1 MDKLNMNKPGMD
13 KLIISA
19 RINEYEMRDGNPNVP
34 WSPGEIAADAKA
46 CREAGAAIVHFHA
59 RKPDGAPE
67 PDPRVCGQIIRNIRD
82 STDILVYPT
91 LGVLARK
98 LPILQRLQPVLDL
111 AASPAT
117 RPDIVP
123 LCLSSPNWDFYDAD
137 RQALRGA
144 DHVYLNP
151 TDELIACIETLRS
164 TGVGLECLS
173 WEIGAT
179 RRIAALRDAAIL
191 PDPIMLAFHLT
202 SGGMLAGHP
211 GTAEGV
217 ETHLDFLPDRGPYRW
232 AVMNLHGS
240 MLPLA
245 EAIIRAGGHVQL
257 GIGDYHYRE
266 LGAPTNADLVREIV
280 RIAHACGRE
289 VATPDEARRILGFSS
304 ISTAKDPIA

>member
-1 MDKLNMNKPGMD
+1 MD
-13 KLIISA
+13 KLIIMA
-19 RINEYEMRDGNPNVP
+19 RINEYEMRDSNPHVP
-34 WSPGEIAADAKA
+34 WTLAEITADAKA
-46 CREAGAAIVHFHA
+46 CREAGAAIVHFHP

-67 PDPRVCGQIIRNIRD
+67 PDPRVCGKIIRSIRD
-82 STDILVYPT
+82 VTDVLVYPT
-91 LGVLARK
+91 LGVLTRE

-137 RQALRGA
+137 RRALRGT
-144 DHVYLNP
+144 DHIYLNP
-151 TDELIACIETLRS
+151 TDELIASIETLRT
-164 TGVGLECLS
+164 TGVGLECVS

-179 RRIAALRDAAIL
+179 RRIAALRDAGIL
-191 PDPIMLAFHLT
+191 PAPIMVAFHLT

-211 GTAEGV
+211 GTVEGI
-217 ETHLDFLPDRGPYRW
+217 ETHLAFLPDRGPYRW

-245 EAIIRAGGHVQL
+245 ETVIRSGGHVQL

-266 LGAPTNADLVREIV
+266 LGAPTNADLVREVV
-280 RIAHACGRE
+280 RLAHTCGRE
-289 VATPDEARRILGFSS
+289 VATPQEARHILGLSS
-304 ISTAKDPIA
+304 ISATKDLA

>member
-1 MDKLNMNKPGMD
+1 MNKLNMD
-13 KLIISA
+13 KLIIAA
-19 RINEYEMRDGNPNVP
+19 RINEYEMRDSNPNVSWIP
-34 WSPGEIAADAKA
+34 REIAADAKT

-59 RKPDGAPE
+59 RKPDGTPE
-67 PDPRVCGQIIRNIRD
+67 PAPRVCGQIIRSIRD
-82 STDILVYPT
+82 LTDILVYPT
-91 LGVLARK
+91 LGVLSRK
-98 LPILQRLQPVLDL
+98 LPILQRLQSVLDL

-117 RPDIVP
+117 RLDIVL
-123 LCLSSPNWDFYDAD
+123 LCLSSPNWDCYDAD

-144 DHVYLNP
+144 NHVYLNP
-151 TDELIACIETLRS
+151 TDELIACIKTLRG
-164 TGVGLECLS
+164 TGIGLECVS

-191 PDPIMLAFHLT
+191 TDPIMVAFHLT
-202 SGGMLAGHP
+202 GGGMLAGHP

-217 ETHLDFLPDRGPYRW
+217 QTYLDFLPNHGLYRW

-266 LGAPTNADLVREIV
+266 LDSQTNADLVREVV

-304 ISTAKDPIA
+304 IAVPKDSSP